1 MKAKRMIIAAVVL
14 LALVPTAS
22 AQEQI
27 KKAFQE
33 VTDELAGV
41 TKVGEHNT
49 AKVDENGIAIESK
62 VITVKV
68 ERRYQHSVSETLK
81 DAFRNEA
88 SKTSMYEEEA
98 GNEKHELDSALVHDL
113 GLRRMWSIW
122 RDEDDAVLIGSMK
135 NSTYFI
141 ANFNDKKHK
150 GYRTCYAAE
159 WSNAADPE
167 VYTAK
172 LVYVYGRKPESASGG
187 KPKRSVSIMRSI
199 RRSPSDLIEQSRQWN
214 LPVNVSIDS
223 LMQQQWNI
231 PDVDSLMQ
239 QQWNT
244 HNVDSLMRNLNPI
257 MRQSY
262 RLQPNTVTQDI
273 PFDGDK
279 DKWMALAMQRG
290 VSGLSNGDWH
300 RFFGLLTQKMMDKVN
315 KESKEDLVVAANLIL
330 DLCKNALLDDDEREV
345 VAKRLQQVAERF
357 DSDDYSYINDMLTLA
372 AKKVQKK

>member
-22 AQEQI
+22 AQKQI
-27 KKAFQE
+27 KEAFQE

-62 VITVKV
+62 VITIKVK
-68 ERRYQHSVSETLK
+68 ERRCQHAVFETLK

-88 SKTSMYEEEA
+88 SKTSMFEEET
-98 GNEKHELDSALVHDL
+98 GNEKLELDSALVHDL

-159 WSNAADPE
+159 WSNADNPE

-172 LVYVYGRKPESASGG
+172 LVYVYGRKPESAAGE

-199 RRSPSDLIEQSRQWN
+199 RRSPSDFLEQSRQWN
-214 LPVNVSIDS
+214 QPVNVSIDS
-223 LMQQQWNI
+223 LMQQQWNT
-231 PDVDSLMQ
+231 PD
-239 QQWNT
+239 
-244 HNVDSLMRNLNPI
+244 VDSLMRNLNLLE
-257 MRQSY
+257 SY
-262 RLQPNTVTQDI
+262 RLRAKAVPQDI

-279 DKWMALAMQRG
+279 DRWMALAMQRG
-290 VSGLSNGDWH
+290 VSDLSNGDWH
-300 RFFGLLTQKMMDKVN
+300 RFFGLLTQKMMDRTN
-315 KESKEDLVVAANLIL
+315 KESKDDLVVAASLIL
-330 DLCKNALLDDDEREV
+330 DLCKNAPLDDDEREV

>member
-1 MKAKRMIIAAVVL
+1 MKRSIIIAAI
-14 LALVPTAS
+14 AMMAIVPTAS

-33 VTDELAGV
+33 VTDELMGV

-49 AKVDENGIAIESK
+49 AKVDANGIAIESK

-68 ERRYQHSVSETLK
+68 GRMYQHSVSETLK

-88 SKTSMYEEEA
+88 NKTSMYEEEM
-98 GNEKHELDSALVHDL
+98 GNEKLELDSALVHDL

-122 RDEDDAVLIGSMK
+122 RDEEDAVLIGSMK

-141 ANFNDKKHK
+141 AIFNDKKHK

-159 WSNAADPE
+159 WSNADNPE

-172 LVYVYGRKPESASGG
+172 LVYVYGPKPESASGE
-187 KPKRSVSIMRSI
+187 KPRRSVSVMRSI
-199 RRSPSDLIEQSRQWN
+199 RRSPSDFLEQSRQWN
-214 LPVNVSIDS
+214 LPDSVSIDS

-231 PDVDSLMQ
+231 PDVDSLMK
-239 QQWNT
+239 
-244 HNVDSLMRNLNPI
+244 NLNPI

-262 RLQPNTVTQDI
+262 RLRPNTTPQDI
-273 PFDGDK
+273 PYDGDK

-290 VSGLSNGDWH
+290 VCDLSNGDWH
-300 RFFGLLTQKMMDKVN
+300 RFFGLLTQKMMDRAN
-315 KESKEDLVVAANLIL
+315 KESKEDMVVAASLIL
-330 DLCKNALLDDDEREV
+330 DLCKNADQLDADEREV
-345 VAKRLQQVAERF
+345 SARRLEDVADHHF
-357 DSDDYSYINDMLTLA
+357 DNNQYIYDLLMLGV
-372 AKKVQKK
+372 KKLQKK